1 MQKNA
6 GHEFMVKTR
15 YANISQSPQN
25 GGVIPQPPLELA
37 VPDGAALI
45 ALPRPADFNVPLMD
59 LRAAIEARRTVRA
72 YSETTLSIE
81 ELAYLLWVSQGVKR
95 VSSRPSTARTVP
107 SAGARHA
114 FETYLLVNRVEGLES
129 GLYRYAAIENGL
141 LRLEAPVDIAERVAH
156 DCLEQAQIT
165 NSAATFI
172 WVAVVERMYWRYVER
187 GYRYLHLDAGHV
199 CQNLALGAEQLGCGI
214 CPIAAFDDELLN
226 ATLGLDGEDMFVV
239 YLASLGKKKEK
250 SA

>member
-1 MQKNA
+1 
-6 GHEFMVKTR
+6 MVNTR
-15 YANISQSPQN
+15 YANISPSPQN
-25 GGVIPQPPLELA
+25 SGTVPQPPLEL
-37 VPDGAALI
+37 PLPEDAALI
-45 ALPRPADFNVPLMD
+45 PLPRPAEFSVPAMD

-72 YSETTLSIE
+72 YSETPLSLE
-81 ELAYLLWVSQGVKR
+81 ELSYLLWVSQGVKR
-95 VSSRPSTARTVP
+95 ISSRPSTARTVP

-114 FETYLLVNRVEGLES
+114 FETYLLVNRVEGLDA
-129 GLYRYAAIENGL
+129 GLYRYAAIENSL
-141 LRLEAPVDIAERVAH
+141 LRLEAPADIAERIAH

-172 WVAVVERMYWRYVER
+172 WAAVLERMYWRYVER

-214 CPIAAFDDELLN
+214 CPIAAFNDELLN

>member
-1 MQKNA
+1 
-6 GHEFMVKTR
+6 VKTH
-15 YANISQSPQN
+15 YANISPSPQSS
-25 GGVIPQPPLELA
+25 GTVPQPPLELPI
-37 VPDGAALI
+37 PDGAALI
-45 ALPRPADFNVPLMD
+45 QLPSPAEITMPDMD
-59 LRAAIEARRTVRA
+59 LRTAVEARRTIRA
-72 YSETTLSIE
+72 YSEEALTIE
-81 ELAYLLWVSQGVKR
+81 ELTYLLWVSQGVKR

-129 GLYRYAAIENGL
+129 GLYRYAAIENSL
-141 LRLEAPVDIAERVAH
+141 LRLDATDDIAECIAH
-156 DCLEQAQIT
+156 DCLDQAQVT

-172 WVAVVERMYWRYVER
+172 WAAVVERMFWRYVER

-199 CQNLALGAEQLGCGI
+199 CQNLALGAEQVGCGI

-226 ATLGLDGEDMFVV
+226 GTLGFNGEDMFVV

-250 SA
+250 PQ

>member
-1 MQKNA
+1 
-6 GHEFMVKTR
+6 MVNTR
-15 YANISQSPQN
+15 YANISPSPQN
-25 GGVIPQPPLELA
+25 SGNVPQPPLEL
-37 VPDGAALI
+37 PLPEDAALI
-45 ALPRPADFNVPLMD
+45 PLPRPAEFSVPVMD
-59 LRAAIEARRTVRA
+59 LRAAIEARRTIRA
-72 YSETTLSIE
+72 YSETPLSLE
-81 ELAYLLWVSQGVKR
+81 ELSYLLWVSQGVKR
-95 VSSRPSTARTVP
+95 ISSRPSTARTVP

-114 FETYLLVNRVEGLES
+114 FETYLLVNRVEGLDA
-129 GLYRYAAIENGL
+129 GLYRYAAIENSL
-141 LRLEAPVDIAERVAH
+141 LRLEAPADIAERIAH

-172 WVAVVERMYWRYVER
+172 WAAVLERMYWRYVER

-214 CPIAAFDDELLN
+214 CPIAAFNDELLN

>member
-1 MQKNA
+1 
-6 GHEFMVKTR
+6 MVNKR
-15 YANISQSPQN
+15 YANISPSPQN
-25 GGVIPQPPLELA
+25 SGNVPQPPLEL
-37 VPDGAALI
+37 PLPEDAALI
-45 ALPRPADFNVPLMD
+45 PLPRPAEFSVPVMD

-72 YSETTLSIE
+72 YSETPLSLE
-81 ELAYLLWVSQGVKR
+81 ELSYLLWVSQGVKR
-95 VSSRPSTARTVP
+95 ISSRPSTARTVP

-114 FETYLLVNRVEGLES
+114 FETYLLVNRVEGLDA
-129 GLYRYAAIENGL
+129 GLYRYAAIENSL
-141 LRLEAPVDIAERVAH
+141 LRLEAPADIAERIAH

-172 WVAVVERMYWRYVER
+172 WAAVLERMYWRYVER

-214 CPIAAFDDELLN
+214 CPIAAFNDELLN

>member
-1 MQKNA
+1 
-6 GHEFMVKTR
+6 MVNTR
-15 YANISQSPQN
+15 YANISPSPQN
-25 GGVIPQPPLELA
+25 SGTVPQPPLEL
-37 VPDGAALI
+37 PLTEGAALI
-45 ALPRPADFNVPLMD
+45 PLPRPADFSVPAMD
-59 LRAAIEARRTVRA
+59 LRAAIEARRTIRA
-72 YSETTLSIE
+72 YSETPLSLE
-81 ELAYLLWVSQGVKR
+81 ELSYLLWVSQGVKR
-95 VSSRPSTARTVP
+95 ISSRPSTARTVP

-114 FETYLLVNRVEGLES
+114 FETYLLVNRVEGLDA
-129 GLYRYAAIENGL
+129 GLYRYAAIENSL
-141 LRLEAPVDIAERVAH
+141 LRLEAPADIAERIAH

-172 WVAVVERMYWRYVER
+172 WAAVLERMYWRYVER

-214 CPIAAFDDELLN
+214 CPIAAFNDELLN